1 MFLSCGVYAY
11 SLNTIGQIISILNHE
26 SDKLEKSF
34 RTLNKYFKQHNIKDE
49 LQSRIK
55 NYLEYKLREEEK

>member
-26 SDKLEKSF
+26 SDKLERSF
-34 RTLNKYFKQHNIKDE
+34 KTLNKYF
-49 LQSRIK
+49 R
-55 NYLEYKLREEEK
+55 